1 MCAYPAYKT
10 KIQFAPRTIGILEE
24 WNDGIMFSIEAFY
37 QEYETESTEA
47 VVNGKKFNILLPKDL
62 DRFINPND
70 VLDDFPLWVK
80 IWKASWVLSAYLA
93 DMPVEP
99 DKRFLEIGAGVGL
112 VSIVA
117 ASFGHRITMTEYNPD
132 ALNFAHA
139 NAHLN
144 NCPGLPI
151 RKLDWHRPRLSGRF
165 DMIVASEI
173 TYRQADFSSLI
184 RLFRSHLQ
192 PRGQIIL
199 ASEMRK
205 TGKDLFN
212 FLKTDF
218 DIKIEKKILRSET
231 ATTRI
236 VLFKMKFPNLHC
248 GSNYDTIQEGEKK

>member
-1 MCAYPAYKT
+1 
-10 KIQFAPRTIGILEE
+10 
-24 WNDGIMFSIEAFY
+24 MFSIEAFY
-37 QEYETESTEA
+37 QEYETEASEA
-47 VVNGKKFNILLPKDL
+47 VINGKKFNILLPKNL
-62 DRFINPND
+62 DGFINPMD
-70 VLDDFPLWVK
+70 VLDDFPLWAK
-80 IWKASWVLSAYLA
+80 IWKASWVLSGYLA
-93 DMPVEP
+93 DMPVAP
-99 DKRFLEIGAGVGL
+99 NKRLLEIGAGVGL

-117 ASFGHRITMTEYNPD
+117 ASFGHRITMTENNPD

-151 RKLDWHRPRLSGRF
+151 RKLDWHRARLSGRF
-165 DMIVASEI
+165 DLIVGSEI
-173 TYRQADFSSLI
+173 TYRQVDFSSLI

-231 ATTRI
+231 AATQI
-236 VLFKMKFPNLHC
+236 VLFKMRFRHLHC
-248 GSNYDTIQEGEKK
+248 GSNYDTMPAGEKE